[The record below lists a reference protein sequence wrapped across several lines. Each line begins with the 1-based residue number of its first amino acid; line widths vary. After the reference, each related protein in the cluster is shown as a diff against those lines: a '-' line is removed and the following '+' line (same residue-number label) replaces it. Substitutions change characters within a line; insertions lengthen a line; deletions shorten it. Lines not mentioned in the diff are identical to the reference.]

1 MIKRNQGISS
11 FMNLKGIKK
20 IASILAVTALFVGCR
35 GTISEKPAIHPNMNM
50 DQQSRMEA
58 QEENNFFADGRSM
71 RQPVEGTVARGFRKA
86 DLAYYEGTDANG
98 EWITEAPVEFTKSFL
113 YRGKERYEIY
123 CTPCHG
129 ITGDGQGIIMTGGY
143 GFVPAPSYHQK
154 RLREAP
160 DGELYSA
167 IANGVRNMSSYAHQ
181 IKVEDRWAIVA
192 YIRALQASQNVSE
205 NEIEEFDIDLDE
217 LKAEFEAEQARIAA
231 LEEARTPKDAGEI
244 IPTVARGEELITQFA
259 CTACHSDDGTAVIGP
274 SWLNV
279 YGSEGKVVTE
289 DGETITVTKTDD
301 YLKES
306 ISNPYTKIVDGYDPL
321 MADAYGSI
329 SESDLQSIVEY
340 IKTLSDN

>member
-11 FMNLKGIKK
+11 FMNLKEIKRTV
-20 IASILAVTALFVGCR
+20 SILAVSALFIGCR
-35 GTISEKPAIHPNMNM
+35 GSISEKPPIHPNMNM
-50 DQQSRMEA
+50 DQQERKEA

-86 DLAYYEGTDANG
+86 DFEYYEGVDENG
-98 EWITEAPVEFTKSFL
+98 DWIEEAPLEFSKTLL
-113 YRGKERYEIY
+113 YRGKERYEVY

-160 DGELYSA
+160 DGEIYSA

-205 NEIEEFDIDLDE
+205 DEIEDFDVDLDE
-217 LKAEFEAEQARIAA
+217 LKAEYKVEQEKLAELEA
-231 LEEARTPKDAGEI
+231 ARTPKDAGEI
-244 IPTVARGEELITQFA
+244 VATAERGKEVVTQYA
-259 CTACHSDDGTAVIGP
+259 CTACHSNDGTAVIGP

-279 YGSEGKVVTE
+279 YGSDGKVVTE

-301 YLKES
+301 YIKES
-306 ISNPYTKIVDGYDPL
+306 ISNPYAKIVDGYDAL

-329 SESDLQSIVEY
+329 SESDLQAIVEY